1 MNNNIN
7 VKILSLRSGIL
18 NSSKNFDI
26 SYSLW
31 YSSSLTCSS
40 RPIYLAAL
48 HSRMNFF
55 ASQINT
61 VHSLEAL
68 IFENSNRALHI
79 SFLPFI
85 ILYLT
90 TCLLFLALSLLF
102 SIPNTSSTGAN
113 LGKYCGKNRIRKHN
127 FFVICFVTA
136 DKWIED
142 ISKSNSHS
150 KDEKSIHCSI

>member
-7 VKILSLRSGIL
+7 DKILSLSSGIYKFL
-18 NSSKNFDI
+18 VNAVI

-48 HSRMNFF
+48 HSRMTFF
-55 ASQINT
+55 ASQMNI

-68 IFENSNRALHI
+68 IFENSDRALHI

-90 TCLLFLALSLLF
+90 TCLLFFALSLLF

-113 LGKYCGKNRIRKHN
+113 LGEYCGKNRIRKPN

-136 DKWIED
+136 DKWIEAL
-142 ISKSNSHS
+142 SKSNSHY